1 MKAGALIKPNVCSL
15 GYALFLAINAA
26 GVWGGVFPF
35 LPLSMQT
42 PVTMTHFFV
51 AQSLVFG
58 VSYLASAAGSYRMPY
73 FLGWACLIG
82 AMYIDAASL
91 ALMTVGGALLGLGS
105 AGFYMLWQ
113 RIFAGRD
120 SESGTYDLVVGTVY

>member
-58 VSYLASAAGSYRMPY
+58 VSYLASAAGSYRMPGPTRR
-73 FLGWACLIG
+73 FLVF
-82 AMYIDAASL
+82 AAGVPDGP
-91 ALMTVGGALLGLGS
+91 A
-105 AGFYMLWQ
+105 
-113 RIFAGRD
+113 
-120 SESGTYDLVVGTVY
+120 